1 MLYLGLGIFMR
12 KGDLTFCMSRNCIW
26 GGPCFAFFFF
36 FSFFPFGKGEAIDCL
51 GLVVTRD
58 ESVVFG

>member
-1 MLYLGLGIFMR
+1 MLYIGLGIFMR
-12 KGDLTFCMSRNCIW
+12 KGDLTFCMSGIAY
-26 GGPCFAFFFF
+26 GVVHVLLFFFF
-36 FSFFPFGKGEAIDCL
+36 FFFPFGKGEAIDCL